1 MNFAS
6 CIPRETDDD
15 PVLNYVD
22 EVLSGCIHLKKSCK
36 MDENVTLLG
45 THYVREMTLEE
56 RFLVEEYL
64 GESIEEEALVFSK
77 AVVKGNIL
85 YSTNYRRIAKRNN
98 YTVGLKDGAIV
109 EIVNI
114 IVVRL
119 LTCQRVAI
127 AFGKNVISSQQWL
140 RPNSERGSCCPHIRI
155 VTDYETNMRVV
166 ELSMIEH
173 KYVIIQSG
181 HSIPGTMCCRLPN
194 LIDRD

>member
-56 RFLVEEYL
+56 RFLAEEYL
-64 GESIEEEALVFSK
+64 GESIEEEALVFFK
-77 AVVKGNIL
+77 TVVKGNIL

-109 EIVNI
+109 
-114 IVVRL
+114 
-119 LTCQRVAI
+119 
-127 AFGKNVISSQQWL
+127 
-140 RPNSERGSCCPHIRI
+140 
-155 VTDYETNMRVV
+155 
-166 ELSMIEH
+166 
-173 KYVIIQSG
+173 
-181 HSIPGTMCCRLPN
+181 
-194 LIDRD
+194 